1 MEKTFGEQVIERCRT
16 IHIDPDKVIYMLF
29 WEDVLGVIADQL
41 RERNLTPDDL
51 SNEEIETL
59 LDKARDY
66 LEGKGRPPR
75 KDIGTMWRTVIALGI
90 EDAWPARLASGSPK
104 PKDGTCE
111 DPDQSCFDQRS

>member
-1 MEKTFGEQVIERCRT
+1 MEKTIGEQLIERCKA
-16 IHIDPDKVIYMLF
+16 IQIDPGKVIYVLC
-29 WEDVLGVIADQL
+29 WGDVLVAITRQL
-41 RERNLTPDDL
+41 HERGLTPDDL

-59 LDKARDY
+59 LDKAKDY
-66 LEGKGRPPR
+66 LEGEGMP
-75 KDIGTMWRTVIALGI
+75 WRTVIALGI